1 MRDKQYRKQQE
12 QKKSYKKFVSEMKR
26 DKFKNPQK
34 GSKHSNKLN
43 QIDFNNLTEE
53 ELEDLEDD
61 LDFEEEY

>member
-1 MRDKQYRKQQE
+1 
-12 QKKSYKKFVSEMKR
+12 MKR

-61 LDFEEEY
+61 LDFEDEY